1 MFDPNY
7 ILPIKKRRIPVFHKL
22 IEQRRSI
29 RKFKDMPIE
38 REKIEQLIQAA
49 LRSPS
54 SRSFNPWRFI
64 VVDKPALL
72 EKLAAAKAHGSS
84 FLKDAPLGIV
94 VCADPSASD
103 VWVEDAS
110 IASIFL
116 HLAAHSM
123 GLGSCWIQIRKRDHD
138 TSTSADTYIKDL
150 LGIPD
155 NIMIESVIAIG
166 YPDEVKQGHP
176 KEALEYDKVS
186 FNGFSQKD

>member
-1 MFDPNY
+1 MFN
-7 ILPIKKRRIPVFHKL
+7 KL

-29 RKFKDMPIE
+29 RKFKNRPIE
-38 REKIEQLIQAA
+38 QEKIEQLIQAA

-64 VVDKPALL
+64 VVDKPGLL
-72 EKLAAAKAHGSS
+72 EKLSVAKAHGSA
-84 FLKDAPLGIV
+84 FLKGAPLAIV

-110 IASIFL
+110 IASIFI
-116 HLAAHSM
+116 HLAAQSL

-138 TSTSADTYIKDL
+138 SSTSADTYIKDL

-155 NIMIESVIAIG
+155 NIMIESILAIG

-186 FNGFSQKD
+186 FNGFSEKD

>member
-1 MFDPNY
+1 MFN
-7 ILPIKKRRIPVFHKL
+7 KL

-29 RKFKDMPIE
+29 RKFKDKPIE
-38 REKIEQLIQAA
+38 RKKIEQLIEAA

-54 SRSFNPWRFI
+54 SRSFNPWRF
-64 VVDKPALL
+64 VVIDQPPLL
-72 EKLAAAKAHGSS
+72 EKLALAKAHGSS
-84 FLKDAPLGIV
+84 FLKGAPLGIV

-116 HLAAHSM
+116 HLAAHAL

-138 TSTSADTYIKDL
+138 SSTSADTYIKDL

-155 NIMIESVIAIG
+155 NIMIESMIAIG
-166 YPDEVKQGHP
+166 YPDEAKQGHP
-176 KEALEYDKVS
+176 KETLEYDKVS